1 MGIYSELESRIPTF
15 IAVTKALKKALEED
29 DFRPTV
35 SGTVIEDGSGDIVA
49 TSGKVPIY
57 TARDE
62 RNFVEYKTP
71 SVVIFQPHPFIMS
84 DMITNLKRY
93 RKFDYDNGTVVE
105 FEEPV
110 PTKLRFKVHLATRNP
125 DNDAVLTTWFWRLQ
139 EELTG
144 LYVKISP
151 DAEEYERITLYW
163 HEPEEMDSDD
173 ISKIREFR
181 IDARTRIETLRAKK
195 RKLVNLANAVDV
207 PSDPS
212 SVESTVLTTRNAF
225 NVTEGDTEV
234 KVNGVLDDWP
244 MSGSA
249 EFDDGDVFSYSSRNR
264 RQFNGV
270 SGIDNFHHFDSV
282 ISYRE

>member
-1 MGIYSELESRIPTF
+1 VYSELESRIPTF

-29 DFRPTV
+29 DFRPTL
-35 SGTVIEDGSGDIVA
+35 SGIIIEDSSGDIVE

-62 RNFVEYKTP
+62 RNFVQYQTP

-93 RKFDYDNGTVVE
+93 REYDNETGTVTE

-110 PTKLRFKVHLATRNP
+110 PTKLRFRIHLATRNP
-125 DNDAVLTTWFWRLQ
+125 DNDAILTTWFWRLR

-144 LYVKISP
+144 LYVQLSP
-151 DAEEYERITLYW
+151 DVEEYDRMTLYW

-173 ISKIREFR
+173 ISKIREFQV
-181 IDARTRIETLRAKK
+181 DARTRIETLRARK
-195 RKLVNLANAVDV
+195 RKLVNLANAVDF
-207 PSDPS
+207 SSYDPS
-212 SVESTVLTTRNAF
+212 STESTIITTRNAF
-225 NVTEGDTEV
+225 NVSAEDTEIM
-234 KVNGVLDDWP
+234 VNGVLDDWP
-244 MSGSA
+244 VSGSA
-249 EFDDGDVFSYSSRNR
+249 EFDDGDVFSYSSRDR
-264 RQFNGV
+264 RQFKEV
-270 SGIDNFHHFDSV
+270 SGVDSFHHFDSV